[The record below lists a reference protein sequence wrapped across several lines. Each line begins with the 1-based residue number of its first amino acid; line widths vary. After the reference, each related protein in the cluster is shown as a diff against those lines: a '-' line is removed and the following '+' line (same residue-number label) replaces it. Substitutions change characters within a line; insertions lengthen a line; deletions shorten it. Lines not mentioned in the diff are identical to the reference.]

1 MQRLSRL
8 LFMVLGFF
16 LVGLRF
22 TRRMTKIQRGP
33 KLSRARSA
41 RLAAPSDSDLQLVRR
56 GALQNQRMRT
66 LSSYSYSLHSAL
78 CTLNLVI
85 HQDLLVISRAACSA
99 FFAIIRRADL
109 SKPLFTR

>member
-1 MQRLSRL
+1 MNSAKRY
-8 LFMVLGFF
+8 VN
-16 LVGLRF
+16 VGAYA
-22 TRRMTKIQRGP
+22 KAAQQGN
-33 KLSRARSA
+33 AVNVRSGG
-41 RLAAPSDSDLQLVRR
+41 DLQLVRR
-56 GALQNQRMRT
+56 GALQNQRMRI
-66 LSSYSYSLHSAL
+66 LSSYSYSLNSAL